1 MRVRPRDAGRWVA
14 WLVLAL
20 CLTSA
25 VLLRG
30 GVDAV
35 QWQYLSVVI
44 SLATAACLSLRSRRD
59 AGSAIPPGVLTAGL
73 LSERV
78 KFRSI
83 KTTAPRSGANVAAVH
98 ARRAPLELWLLSAV
112 AAWMLLALVPL
123 PPAIVSLLSPQSARW
138 TMAARALTGADRG
151 DWLPLSVAP
160 PATFERLLFVLPAM
174 AMFLAAREMTTWWT
188 GRRVWIA
195 VAPVV
200 AVAVLEASLGLAQ
213 FNTTADGSS
222 VARAVSGTYV
232 NRNHYAGLLEMGFP
246 LALTWALAVW
256 TRSDGTPQ
264 GRNRYARRGTPVRP
278 LGLALGAGALI
289 FTAGC
294 LLAGV
299 IASLS
304 RMGFLAT
311 LAAVA
316 TVALGWL
323 LLRRKERRSSPWMWV
338 LPLVLPLA
346 VVLLV
351 STNAMVLRF
360 VDTPGAGD
368 ITTDGRVQI
377 WREAWQLFRA
387 FPLTGAGLGTFEH
400 ALYPFRRAMPT
411 NAVEYAHNDYL
422 QLLTELGTIG
432 FALTMALALWIV
444 RRSLGAFREDAQH
457 PWLGMGVLASLLAI
471 GLHSLVDFNLYIPAN
486 ALALAWL
493 AGVAVSPALQQ
504 ADA

>member
-14 WLVLAL
+14 WLILAL
-20 CLTSA
+20 CLTAA

-44 SLATAACLSLRSRRD
+44 SLATAACLLLRSRKD
-59 AGSAIPPGVLTAGL
+59 ANSAIPV
-73 LSERV
+73 
-78 KFRSI
+78 
-83 KTTAPRSGANVAAVH
+83 
-98 ARRAPLELWLLSAV
+98 ELWLLSAV
-112 AAWMLLALVPL
+112 VAWMLLALVPL
-123 PPAIVSLLSPQSARW
+123 PPSIVSLLSPQSAQW
-138 TMAARALTGADRG
+138 TMAARALTGMDRG

-160 PATFERLLFVLPAM
+160 PGTFERLLFVLPAM
-174 AMFLAAREMTTWWT
+174 AMFLAAREMPRWWT
-188 GRRVWIA
+188 GKRVWIA
-195 VAPVV
+195 VAPVIV
-200 AVAVLEASLGLAQ
+200 VAVLEALLGLAQ
-213 FNTTADGSS
+213 FNATADGSS

-256 TRSDGTPQ
+256 TRSDGTSQ
-264 GRNRYARRGTPVRP
+264 GRHRYARRGTEARP
-278 LGLALGAGALI
+278 LALAFGAGALI
-289 FTAGC
+289 FAAGC

-311 LAAVA
+311 LAAIA

-323 LLRRKERRSSPWMWV
+323 LLRRKERRSSSWMWL
-338 LPLVLPLA
+338 LPFVLPLA
-346 VVLLV
+346 IVLLV

-387 FPLTGAGLGTFEH
+387 YPLTGAGLGTFER
-400 ALYPFRRAMPT
+400 AL
-411 NAVEYAHNDYL
+411 
-422 QLLTELGTIG
+422 
-432 FALTMALALWIV
+432 
-444 RRSLGAFREDAQH
+444 
-457 PWLGMGVLASLLAI
+457 
-471 GLHSLVDFNLYIPAN
+471 
-486 ALALAWL
+486 
-493 AGVAVSPALQQ
+493 
-504 ADA
+504 

>member
-1 MRVRPRDAGRWVA
+1 MGRSRSDAPNTLVGPRRAWLDSLAMRVRPRDAGRWAA
-14 WLVLAL
+14 WLILAL
-20 CLTSA
+20 CLTAA

-59 AGSAIPPGVLTAGL
+59 ADSTV
-73 LSERV
+73 
-78 KFRSI
+78 
-83 KTTAPRSGANVAAVH
+83 
-98 ARRAPLELWLLSAV
+98 PLELWLLSAV

-123 PPAIVSLLSPQSARW
+123 PPAIVNLLSPQNARW
-138 TMAARALTGADRG
+138 TSAARALTGVDRN

-174 AMFLAAREMTTWWT
+174 AMFLAAREMTRWWT
-188 GRRVWIA
+188 GKQVWIA

-213 FNTTADGSS
+213 FNTAADGSS

-232 NRNHYAGLLEMGFP
+232 NRNHYAGLLELAFP
-246 LALTWALAVW
+246 IALTWALAVW

-264 GRNRYARRGTPVRP
+264 GRNRSARRGTETRP

-289 FTAGC
+289 FMAGS

-299 IASLS
+299 SASLS

-323 LLRRKERRSSPWMWV
+323 LLRRKERRSSRWMWL
-338 LPLVLPLA
+338 LPLGLPVA
-346 VVLLV
+346 IVLLV
-351 STNAMVLRF
+351 STNGMVLRF
-360 VDTPGAGD
+360 VDTPGAGN
-368 ITTDGRVQI
+368 ITADGRVQI
-377 WREAWQLFRA
+377 WRESWQLIRA
-387 FPLTGAGLGTFEH
+387 YPLTGAGLGTFEH
-400 ALYPFRRAMPT
+400 ALYPFRRAMPM

-422 QLLTELGTIG
+422 QILAELGVIG
-432 FALTMALALWIV
+432 FALTMAFALWV
-444 RRSLGAFREDAQH
+444 FRRGLQAAFREEAQH

-493 AGVAVSPALQQ
+493 AGVAVSPALQH
-504 ADA
+504 ADT

>member
-14 WLVLAL
+14 WLILAL
-20 CLTSA
+20 CLTAA

-44 SLATAACLSLRSRRD
+44 SLATAACLLLRSRKD
-59 AGSAIPPGVLTAGL
+59 ANSAIPV
-73 LSERV
+73 
-78 KFRSI
+78 
-83 KTTAPRSGANVAAVH
+83 
-98 ARRAPLELWLLSAV
+98 ELWLLSAV

-123 PPAIVSLLSPQSARW
+123 PPPIVRFLSPQGARW
-138 TMAARALTGADRG
+138 MMAARALTGIDRG
-151 DWLPLSVAP
+151 AWLPLSVAP
-160 PATFERLLFVLPAM
+160 PATFERLVFVLPAM
-174 AMFLAAREMTTWWT
+174 AMFLAAREMARWWT
-188 GRRVWIA
+188 GKRVWIA
-195 VAPVV
+195 VAPVIV
-200 AVAVLEASLGLAQ
+200 VAVLEASLGLAQ
-213 FNTTADGSS
+213 FNTAADGSS

-232 NRNHYAGLLEMGFP
+232 NRNHYAGLLELAFP
-246 LALTWALAVW
+246 IALTWALAVW
-256 TRSDGTPQ
+256 TRSDGTSQ
-264 GRNRYARRGTPVRP
+264 GRHRYARRGTEARP
-278 LGLALGAGALI
+278 LALAFGAGALI
-289 FTAGC
+289 FAAGC

-311 LAAVA
+311 LAAIA

-323 LLRRKERRSSPWMWV
+323 LLRRKERRSSSWMWL
-338 LPLVLPLA
+338 LPFVLPLA
-346 VVLLV
+346 IVLLV

-377 WREAWQLFRA
+377 WREAWQLLRA
-387 FPLTGAGLGTFEH
+387 YPLTGAGLGTFER
-400 ALYPFRRAMPT
+400 ALYPFRSAMPT
-411 NAVEYAHNDYL
+411 SAVEYAHNDYL
-422 QLLTELGTIG
+422 QILTELGTVG
-432 FALTMALALWIV
+432 FGLTMAFALWIFH
-444 RRSLGAFREDAQH
+444 RSLGAAFREEAQH
-457 PWLGMGVLASLLAI
+457 PWLGMGLLASLLAI